1 MIEVSVGITTFKRPE
16 KLKRAVKSV
25 ISQTFKNL

>member
-25 ISQTFKNL
+25 ISQTLKI